1 MAMLNKREKED
12 VEIPSASL
20 ADIAFLLLIFFL
32 VCTTIDVDKGLK
44 LVLPPPDVTQ
54 EKIHQKNIL
63 NILIND
69 AGEVLLDNEV
79 VNVRDIERIVRDKI
93 SENDKLII
101 SLKTARLTKYK
112 VYIQV
117 LDQLKRADA
126 TRISIAEPEE
136 V

>member
-1 MAMLNKREKED
+1 MLNRRPKED
-12 VEIPSASL
+12 IEIPSASL

-44 LVLPPPDVTQ
+44 LVLPPPDVTE
-54 EKIHQKNIL
+54 EKIQKKNIL
-63 NILIND
+63 NILVND
-69 AGEVLLDNEV
+69 VGEVLLDNQI
-79 VNVRDIERIVRDKI
+79 VNVRDIERIVRDKMA
-93 SENDKLII
+93 ENDKLII
-101 SLKTARLTKYK
+101 SLKTTRLTKYH
-112 VYIQV
+112 VYIEV